1 MLSSAG
7 RLLADAK
14 RVRAS
19 NARPSEKAIAGDQKA
34 IARLITTIERMN
46 FSSFLRSD
54 NSKLLHVWASYL
66 PTYLH
71 TYLHTYLLRSDNS
84 KLLRV
89 WASYVESYAS
99 LPREQTVLLRHS
111 DLYV

>member
-1 MLSSAG
+1 MHTVHAVHTYRTYTQVVMRTPYAWLLSMRQHGRASVMLSSAG

-46 FSSFLRSD
+46 FSSFLR
-54 NSKLLHVWASYL
+54 
-66 PTYLH
+66 
-71 TYLHTYLLRSDNS
+71 
-84 KLLRV
+84 
-89 WASYVESYAS
+89 
-99 LPREQTVLLRHS
+99 
-111 DLYV
+111 